1 MMGKQNYDEENS
13 KIAATPQPM
22 AVPMAR
28 IEPAQKSLVDQ
39 PTTKNDAPGK
49 KP

>member
-1 MMGKQNYDEENS
+1 MANQNNDQENS
-13 KIAATPQPM
+13 KIAATPMPM

-28 IEPAQKSLVDQ
+28 IEPAQKPLVTQ
-39 PTTKNDAPGK
+39 PTTKNDAPGS

>member
-1 MMGKQNYDEENS
+1 MGQQNADELNS
-13 KIAATPQPM
+13 KIATGPQPM

-28 IEPAQKSLVDQ
+28 IEPAQKPLVSQ
-39 PTTKNDAPGK
+39 PTTKNDAPGS

>member
-1 MMGKQNYDEENS
+1 MGQQNNDQENS

-28 IEPAQKSLVDQ
+28 VEPAQKPLVEQ
-39 PTTKNDAPGK
+39 PTTKNDAPGR